1 MNVELLNPFG
11 QNFPENVVA
20 TLEDAALCLRYSPT
34 GRFIAAGRYD
44 GFISVWDT
52 ETKGIIRSM
61 EGHVKGIVSVSWS
74 RNSKY
79 ILTAS
84 KDWNCI
90 IWDLKLG
97 ERTQTIRFDTPLVGA
112 SFHPRNSKII
122 LVTLATQQCFIC
134 DLRKKRNGRVELSD
148 APIANGTNH
157 DGESK
162 ASVKGTIT
170 VARFSADG
178 KTVWLGTSS
187 GALLI
192 FHTRTKELISREK
205 LINNYSIKHMEFDRA
220 GNYLVLNSTER
231 IVRAYSIDP
240 DSEDKPTLTLLH
252 KLQDPIQRS
261 PWMGVSFSGDG
272 EYVLAG
278 SGNIAS
284 HGLYIWDRTT
294 GDLEKILEGP
304 KEPLT
309 DLHWHPIKPH
319 IASLA
324 QSGLIHLWGRHVT
337 ENYSAFAPGFE
348 ELDENIE
355 YEEREDEFDIPD
367 EEEEQRRRQRVEEE
381 EVDVDTVEPPEEK
394 ITKGRLVSV
403 LAAPGQGDE
412 EDAWADEDP
421 DDDVEFDWFPPVM
434 MEEDGDEEDGEF

>member
-20 TLEDAALCLRYSPT
+20 TLEDAALCVRYSPT

-61 EGHVKGIVSVSWS
+61 EGHVKGVVSVSWS

-79 ILTAS
+79 LLTAS

-90 IWDLKLG
+90 IWDLKTG
-97 ERTQTIRFDTPLVGA
+97 ERRQTIRFDTPLVA
-112 SFHPRNSKII
+112 ATFHPRNSKII
-122 LVTLATQQCFIC
+122 LVTLATQQCFLC
-134 DLRKKRNGRVELSD
+134 DLRNERTLRSELTD
-148 APIANGTNH
+148 TPTANGKTHN
-157 DGESK
+157 GESK
-162 ASVKGTIT
+162 ASKGSIT

-178 KTVWLGTSS
+178 KTIWAGTNA
-187 GALLI
+187 GTLLI
-192 FHTRTKELISREK
+192 FTTRTKELLSREK
-205 LINNYSIKHMEFDRA
+205 LVNHNIKHMEFDRT
-220 GNYLVLNSTER
+220 GNHLVLNSTER
-231 IVRAYSIDP
+231 IVRAYAI
-240 DSEDKPTLTLLH
+240 ETKPEGDFNLQLLH

-261 PWMGVSFSGDG
+261 PWVGVSFSGDG

-278 SGNIAS
+278 SANVAS
-284 HGLYIWDRTT
+284 HGLYVWDRTT

-309 DLHWHPIKPH
+309 DLHWHPVKPH

-324 QSGLIHLWGRHVT
+324 QSGLIHIWGRHIT

-367 EEEEQRRRQRVEEE
+367 EEEEQLRRQRVEEE
-381 EVDVDTVEPPEEK
+381 EVDVEEIEPPEQK
-394 ITKGRLVSV
+394 LAKGRLVSI
-403 LAAPGQGDE
+403 LAPPGKGDE
-412 EDAWADEDP
+412 EDTWADEDP
-421 DDDVEFDWFPPVM
+421 DDDTQFDWFPPVLM
-434 MEEDGDEEDGEF
+434 DDEEDEEEEE